1 MDGSLLKSKQMFY
14 PALTFP
20 YLAALTPPEH
30 TISMTHELLED
41 INFNEKIDLVGLTS
55 ITNNVFR
62 AYEIADEFRKRNIPV
77 VIGGFHVSAEPEE
90 ALEHADSVFI
100 GEAEDTWPQFLRDFQ
115 KGTCKR
121 KYKADIPPSLKGIP
135 VPDYS
140 IINKAFYTGYERKGL
155 SRYFLKPVIPI
166 QTARGCTNNCDFC
179 DVCFFHNYT
188 YRPRPVS
195 EVIEEIKKLEG
206 KWVCFVDDNIYA
218 DYSRAKELLQA
229 LIPLKIIWFGQGTI
243 SAAEDKELLSLSKKS
258 GCRGLLIGLE
268 TIFQKGLTS
277 LNKNINKVEQF
288 EENLKAYKKAGIEVD
303 ASMIFGLDEEDQGVF
318 QETYDFLR
326 RNHVPFAGLQPLR
339 PSPGTTLYKRL
350 KKQGRLKE
358 NKWWLD
364 PGSAADVFNL
374 KYTGTKTGEKFPE
387 KLFEF
392 YQKFYS
398 TKSIIQRFLIPPQPR
413 FLLNMIITLRMRKKI
428 TRQAFISE
436 Y

>member
-1 MDGSLLKSKQMFY
+1 MFY

-41 INFNEKIDLVGLTS
+41 IDFNEKIDLVGLTS

-77 VIGGFHVSAEPEE
+77 VMGGFHASAEPEE
-90 ALEHADSVFI
+90 ALEHADIVFI
-100 GEAEDTWPQFLRDFQ
+100 GESEDTWPQFLRDFQ
-115 KGTCKR
+115 KGIHKR
-121 KYKADIPPSLKGIP
+121 KYEADIPPPLKGIP
-135 VPDYS
+135 APDYS
-140 IINKAFYTGYERKGL
+140 IINKSFYAGYERKGL
-155 SRYFLKPVIPI
+155 SRYFLKPVIPV

-179 DVCFFHNYT
+179 DVCFYHKYT

-195 EVIEEIKKLEG
+195 EVIEEIIKLGG

-218 DYSRAKELLQA
+218 DYSRAKELFQA
-229 LIPLKIIWFGQGTI
+229 LIPLKITWFGQGTI

-258 GCRGLLIGLE
+258 GCRGLLIGIE
-268 TIFQKGLTS
+268 TIFQKGLTA
-277 LNKNINKVEQF
+277 LNKNINKVERF

-303 ASMIFGLDEEDQGVF
+303 ASMIFGLDEEDHDVF
-318 QETYDFLR
+318 QQTYDFLR

-350 KKQGRLKE
+350 KMQGRLKE
-358 NKWWLD
+358 DKWWLD

-374 KYTGTKTGEKFPE
+374 KFTGTKIGEKFPE

-413 FLLNMIITLRMRKKI
+413 FLLNMIITLKMRKKI